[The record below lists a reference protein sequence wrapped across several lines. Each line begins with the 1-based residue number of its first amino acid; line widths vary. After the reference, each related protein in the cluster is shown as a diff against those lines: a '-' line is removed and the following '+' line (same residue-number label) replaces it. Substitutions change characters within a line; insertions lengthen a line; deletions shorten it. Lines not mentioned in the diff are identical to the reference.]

1 MSDIPYPDTPQ
12 PDIPVL
18 PEPDLPTPV
27 PETEPDDAPDLP
39 PEPSEPPGDDVP
51 KVGQR
56 SLISASVSG
65 RRCGVAVFAGLSLPL
80 GHGHAWGPQRP
91 EKRLGNTSTDDGEG
105 SQDEPNP
112 AIERNSILAG
122 PKTLQPSHV
131 ADNVDGLKL
140 VANSGVWWSGVTSG

>member
-12 PDIPVL
+12 PDISVL

-27 PETEPDDAPDLP
+27 PETGPDDAPDLP

-91 EKRLGNTSTDDGEG
+91 EKRLGNNSTDDGEG

-122 PKTLQPSHV
+122 HKTLQPSHV